1 MATLKDVADLA
12 GVTVTTVSRMMN
24 GRANVS
30 EKTRAK
36 IENAM
41 KTLGYRP
48 NEVARSL
55 AKKTSNLIG
64 LIVPSAQNFFFS
76 CVIERIEA
84 YAAAHGCKLLL
95 CVSDLDSQKEKEYFN
110 MLLANKVMGII
121 IASHTQNI
129 EDFAHMDAPILVI
142 ERAPA
147 PNIPCALTDNF
158 QGGFLAGEHLIAKG
172 CKNLLYLSGHALISV
187 DPNKRYLGFQ
197 AACEKH
203 GVQPPKLYD
212 APWEEFI
219 SMNYEESVEQLFKA
233 YPETDGIL
241 ASNDIMAATILRYC
255 DRHGIKVPQQLKVVG
270 YDDTPFASNNTVPL
284 TTIHQPIDE
293 LCQFAVSSLIRIA
306 NGEVVPI
313 SATFPVYLVERETT

>member
-1 MATLKDVADLA
+1 MATLKDVAQLA
-12 GVTVTTVSRMMN
+12 GVTVTTVSRMLN
-24 GRANVS
+24 GRYNVS
-30 EKTRAK
+30 AKTRAR
-36 IENAM
+36 IEDAM

-76 CVIERIEA
+76 CVIERVEA
-84 YAAAHGCKLLL
+84 HAAAHGCKLLL
-95 CVSDLDSQKEKEYFN
+95 CVSDLDSRKEKEYFN

-121 IASHTQNI
+121 SAGHTQNV
-129 EDFAHMDAPILVI
+129 EDYTHLDAPILII
-142 ERAPA
+142 ERSPA
-147 PNIPCALTDNF
+147 PNIPCALTDNY
-158 QGGFLAGEHLIAKG
+158 QGGYLAAEHLIAKG
-172 CKNLLYLSGHALISV
+172 CRNLLYLSGHLILSA
-187 DPNKRYLGFQ
+187 DPSKRYLGFS

-203 GVQPPKLYD
+203 GVHPPKLFD
-212 APWEEFI
+212 APWDEFI
-219 SMNYEESVEQLFKA
+219 SMNYDRSVEQLFRE

-241 ASNDIMAATILRYC
+241 TSNDIMAAAILRYC
-255 DRHGIKVPQQLKVVG
+255 AGHGIDVPRQLKVVG
-270 YDDTPFASNNTVPL
+270 YDDTPFATHNPIPL